1 MSAVPSELKSDLS
14 VMIYSAVFSRQRKVV
29 VRNEN
34 CVLLMYY
41 YDTQTPEEIARA
53 IMTVDVVDD
62 HDGRKIISQLDAGF
76 RSELVKL
83 LEVRT

>member
-1 MSAVPSELKSDLS
+1 M
-14 VMIYSAVFSRQRKVV
+14 